1 MDFYL
6 GRSDW
11 KTLQRGEEHSF
22 LLVNGLGGDP
32 AARQ

>member
-22 LLVNGLGGDP
+22 LLVNGLG
-32 AARQ
+32 ARL